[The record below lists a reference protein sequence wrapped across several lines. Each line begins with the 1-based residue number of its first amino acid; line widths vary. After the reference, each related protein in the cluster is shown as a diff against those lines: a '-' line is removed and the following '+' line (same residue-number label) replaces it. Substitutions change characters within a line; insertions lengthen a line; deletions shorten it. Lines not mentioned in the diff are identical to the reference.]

1 MSGNAESGL
10 LAGIRVLDL
19 TTIVVGPVATLRL
32 ADYGAEVIKLEPPGG
47 DLLRVLGGPS
57 PTGAHSGTFLHLNS
71 GKKGLCLD
79 VKQPGAGVVLA
90 RLLGTCDALVTNM
103 RPEALER
110 LGLDPATVR
119 ATHPALV
126 HCTITGFGPGGP
138 YRGRAA
144 YDIVIQGA
152 SGVAGAF
159 ERRHGTPSYA
169 PFVLCD
175 HVVGEV
181 AAGAVMAAL
190 LRRFRTG
197 EGCALE
203 VPMFETMAAF
213 VLHEHLGPHSFDPP
227 LGPVGDT
234 RILDAANR
242 PIRTADGWLSITT
255 NSDAQTRSLLHAI
268 GRAELCDDP
277 RFSTV
282 AARLRH
288 IGEWYTLRNG
298 AFAGRTTAEWIE
310 ILHAADVPAM
320 PCHSLD
326 TLIEDAHLAAVGLL
340 GEADHPAEGRIRTIR
355 PTVIADGEAP
365 AARSPAPLLG
375 MENAPLLEELG
386 FTADEIAALWA
397 DGTLRD

>member
-1 MSGNAESGL
+1 MNAGDL

-19 TTIVVGPVATLRL
+19 TTIVVGPVSTLRL

-47 DLLRVLGGPS
+47 DLLRSLGGAS
-57 PTGAHSGTFLHLNS
+57 PTGGHSGTFLHLNR

-79 VKQPGAGVVLA
+79 VKQRGASRVLA
-90 RLLGTCDALVTNM
+90 KLLDDCDAVVTNM
-103 RPEALER
+103 RPEALVR
-110 LGLDPATVR
+110 LGLDAATVR
-119 ATHPALV
+119 AERPALV

-159 ERRHGTPSYA
+159 ERRHGVPSYV

-181 AAGAVMAAL
+181 AAGAVLAAL
-190 LRRFRTG
+190 VRRFRSG

-203 VPMFETMAAF
+203 VPMFETMASF
-213 VLHEHLGPHSFDPP
+213 VLHEHLGPHTFEPP
-227 LGPVGDT
+227 LGPVGDR
-234 RILDAANR
+234 RILDAANL

-255 NSDAQTRSLLHAI
+255 NSDVQTRSLLRAI
-268 GRAELCDDP
+268 GREALADDP

-288 IGEWYTLRNG
+288 IGEWYALRNAG
-298 AFAGRTTAEWIE
+298 FAGRTTAAWLD
-310 ILHAADVPAM
+310 ILMAADVPAM
-320 PCHSLD
+320 QCHSLD
-326 TLIEDAHLAAVGLL
+326 TLLADPHLEAVGLV
-340 GEADHPAEGRIRTIR
+340 GEAEHPAEGRIRTIR
-355 PTVIADGEAP
+355 PTVIANGEVTLVGQA
-365 AARSPAPLLG
+365 APLLG
-375 MENAPLLEELG
+375 ADAFALLDRLGFSAAEMEELRAEG
-386 FTADEIAALWA
+386 VLA
-397 DGTLRD
+397 G

>member
-1 MSGNAESGL
+1 MNAGDL

-19 TTIVVGPVATLRL
+19 TTIVVGPVSTLRL

-47 DLLRVLGGPS
+47 DLLRSLGGAS
-57 PTGAHSGTFLHLNS
+57 PTGAHSGTFLHLNR

-79 VKQPGAGVVLA
+79 VKAPGAADVLA
-90 RLLGTCDALVTNM
+90 RLLDSVDAVVTNM

-110 LGLDPATVR
+110 LGLDAATVR
-119 ATHPALV
+119 ASRPALV
-126 HCTITGFGPGGP
+126 HCVITGFGPGGP

-159 ERRHGTPSYA
+159 ERRHGMPSYA

-181 AAGAVMAAL
+181 VAGAVLAAL

-203 VPMFETMAAF
+203 VPMFETMASF
-213 VLHEHLGPHSFDPP
+213 VLHEHLGPHSFAPP
-227 LGPVGDT
+227 LGPVGDR
-234 RILDAANR
+234 RILDAANL

-255 NSDAQTRSLLHAI
+255 NSDTQTRSLLRAI
-268 GRAELCDDP
+268 GREEMIDDP
-277 RFSTV
+277 RFATV
-282 AARLRH
+282 PARLRH
-288 IGEWYTLRNG
+288 IGEWYTLRNA
-298 AFAGRTTAEWIE
+298 AFAGRSTAEWLA
-310 ILHAADVPAM
+310 ILHEADVPAM

-326 TLIEDAHLAAVGLL
+326 TLLADPHLAAVDLV
-340 GEADHPAEGRIRTIR
+340 GEAEHPAEGRVRTIR
-355 PTVIADGEAP
+355 PTVIADGESPLAGIAAP
-365 AARSPAPLLG
+365 VLG
-375 MENAPLLEELG
+375 ADTDALLERLG
-386 FTADEIAALWA
+386 FTTSELEALRA
-397 DGTLRD
+397 DGTLSA